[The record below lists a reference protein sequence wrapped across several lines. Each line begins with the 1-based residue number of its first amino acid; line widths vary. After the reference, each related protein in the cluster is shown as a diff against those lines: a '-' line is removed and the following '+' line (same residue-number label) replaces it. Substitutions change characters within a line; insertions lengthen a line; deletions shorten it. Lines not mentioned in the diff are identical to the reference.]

1 MYPFIYLLNLW
12 WEINCYKWVLGG
24 NTDKG
29 FLPQFCA
36 ADVSTFVFSLGGI
49 LGGVLFSSEQVA
61 GNYTNKRVCSHA
73 QLKSGMMLSHISE
86 TGARLSKLLSY
97 LNIFENPNKT
107 CAGQGSAP
115 QLGGTSL
122 FNMFRH
128 LKTLDWYFMG
138 ISWLICLKTAC

>member
-1 MYPFIYLLNLW
+1 
-12 WEINCYKWVLGG
+12 
-24 NTDKG
+24 
-29 FLPQFCA
+29 
-36 ADVSTFVFSLGGI
+36 
-49 LGGVLFSSEQVA
+49 
-61 GNYTNKRVCSHA
+61 
-73 QLKSGMMLSHISE
+73 MMLSHIPE

-128 LKTLDWYFMG
+128 LKTLD
-138 ISWLICLKTAC
+138 